1 MLYFFKKKNLDK
13 ISASLAA
20 TFALP
25 IGNKIES
32 AIGNIVDDTPT
43 IYDEKIDAI
52 YNSTNIGGANHRLF
66 DGSHSP
72 MAMWEKVK
80 ETLPDDTR
88 LEELQN
94 YFFSLIKDMQT
105 IKGIPLA
112 NIDNKEAYDQAVAK
126 MNSSF
131 GISKSWF
138 SDALTINLSEF
149 FITTVGVLAFIFKW
163 KKREK
168 AEFADLASSLLTAA
182 TVGANPFLFV
192 VALISLGASFTKDK
206 RKKNF
211 KKGSLRGFLGMG
223 SFFLAAGLFTSPLL
237 GLIFGLC
244 VSLTVRR
251 VLKKISEKEII
262 NWTKEQFK
270 EHKKLIIGVGVGVGI
285 TALTGL

>member
-13 ISASLAA
+13 ISASLSA

-25 IGNKIES
+25 IGNKIEV
-32 AIGNIVDDTPT
+32 AIGDIIDDKPT
-43 IYDEKIDAI
+43 IYDDKIDSI
-52 YNSTNIGGANHRLF
+52 YNATHIGGPNHRIF

-72 MAMWEKVK
+72 TAMWEKVK

-94 YFFSLIKDMQT
+94 YFLSLIKDMQT
-105 IKGIPLA
+105 VKGIPLT
-112 NIDNKEAYDQAVAK
+112 NINNKEAYEQAVAK
-126 MNSSF
+126 MNYNF
-131 GISKSWF
+131 GISKNWF

-149 FITTVGVLAFIFKW
+149 FVTSVGVLAFVFKW
-163 KKREK
+163 EKREK

-182 TVGANPFLFV
+182 TVGANPFLFIV
-192 VALISLGASFTKDK
+192 SLISLGASFTKDK

-211 KKGSLRGFLGMG
+211 KKGALRGFFGMG
-223 SFFLAAGLFTSPLL
+223 SFFLAAGVFSSPLL

-244 VSLTVRR
+244 VALTVRR
-251 VLKKISEKEII
+251 VLKKIPEKEII
-262 NWTKEQFK
+262 NWTKEQLK
-270 EHKKLIIGVGVGVGI
+270 EHKKLIIGVGIGVGI

>member
-13 ISASLAA
+13 ISASLSA

-25 IGNKIES
+25 IGNKIEV
-32 AIGNIVDDTPT
+32 AIGDIIDDKPT
-43 IYDEKIDAI
+43 IYDDKIDSI
-52 YNSTNIGGANHRLF
+52 YNATHIGGPNHRIF

-72 MAMWEKVK
+72 TAMWEKVK

-94 YFFSLIKDMQT
+94 YFLSLIKDMQT
-105 IKGIPLA
+105 VKGIPLT
-112 NIDNKEAYDQAVAK
+112 NINNKEAYEQAVAK
-126 MNSSF
+126 MNYNF
-131 GISKSWF
+131 GISKNWF

-149 FITTVGVLAFIFKW
+149 FVTSVGVLAFVFKW

-182 TVGANPFLFV
+182 TVGANPFLFIV
-192 VALISLGASFTKDK
+192 SLISLGASFTKDK

-211 KKGSLRGFLGMG
+211 KKGALRGFFGMG
-223 SFFLAAGLFTSPLL
+223 SFFLAAGVFSSPLL

-244 VSLTVRR
+244 VALTVRR
-251 VLKKISEKEII
+251 VLKKIPEKEII
-262 NWTKEQFK
+262 NWTKEQLK
-270 EHKKLIIGVGVGVGI
+270 EHKKLIIGVGIGVGI